1 MDTPDRARLQA
12 IAQWIQRED
21 EALLYTPDGGDVA
34 LGRGIGC
41 YLLEGRIPVPACNS
55 QSQTFEPVFAA
66 RPEPAPLNGR
76 RAACPAASRASR
88 TGERLGGGF
97 RWRGVGAKMGARR
110 RWKRPFD
117 FPILFAPRSRS
128 RRQCSQSVKPCAGC
142 IWRRNSSPGTHQMP
156 SMRKRS
162 VPRYNRIGSHSGVIA
177 DKAL

>member
-55 QSQTFEPVFAA
+55 QSQTFAPVFAA

-76 RAACPAASRASR
+76 RAAGGLPGGLAGLADGRTAGRWLPVARGGRQDGRA
-88 TGERLGGGF
+88 
-97 RWRGVGAKMGARR
+97 
-110 RWKRPFD
+110 P
-117 FPILFAPRSRS
+117 
-128 RRQCSQSVKPCAGC
+128 SVE
-142 IWRRNSSPGTHQMP
+142 
-156 SMRKRS
+156 
-162 VPRYNRIGSHSGVIA
+162 
-177 DKAL
+177 KAV

>member
-66 RPEPAPLNGR
+66 RPGACAPE
-76 RAACPAASRASR
+76 RAACGLPGGLAGLADGR
-88 TGERLGGGF
+88 TAGRWLP
-97 RWRGVGAKMGARR
+97 WRGVGAKMGARR

-117 FPILFAPRSRS
+117 FPILFAHEAAADVSAAS
-128 RRQCSQSVKPCAGC
+128 LSNLA
-142 IWRRNSSPGTHQMP
+142 PGA
-156 SMRKRS
+156 
-162 VPRYNRIGSHSGVIA
+162 SGVGTPRRGHTRCRRCA
-177 DKAL
+177 SALCRDTTG